1 MKKRWTA
8 LLLAL
13 AMLSALAVGAL
24 ADEQKKDETAA
35 EAAQATPDA
44 AGTLSF
50 ENLGAR
56 MKEKSYALLAL
67 EESIAMVE
75 STDYEKVEQELRDG
89 LNDIANA
96 QWSMTSLGSVGSAA
110 LSNSISMTGEAP
122 SRSDQALATA
132 INGVGAAV
140 GTLANQSFQAQYDAY
155 REQFD
160 AVRDGKLQKDN
171 AGVVHQ
177 LKNMEDSTIQL
188 AQSAYITLLGLQE
201 QSAALARQDAALDR
215 TLAELELRY
224 QLGQISTMTLEQAK
238 AGKVQLES
246 GKATLDMNITALRR
260 QLNAMVGEELTAPLT
275 LGALPAVTAE
285 QLSAMDVEKD
295 LEKAKAASYDLYAAK
310 KTLDDADE
318 EYDDSGAKSS
328 YNEKDYKKVQA
339 RHKWQSAQYTYNAT
353 VQKYELS
360 FRSLYDKVKDCAQ
373 ILSAAKVSLE
383 CERGDLAAAQLKYEQ
398 GTISE
403 NALRTA
409 EDELYSAQ
417 DTVSGAERD
426 LFTAYNNYRWAV
438 DCGLLAG

>member
-35 EAAQATPDA
+35 ETAQITPDA

-67 EESIAMVE
+67 EESIALVE

-89 LNDIANA
+89 LNEIADA
-96 QWSMTSLGSVGSAA
+96 QWKMTALGSAGTMAHDA
-110 LSNSISMTGEAP
+110 T
-122 SRSDQALATA
+122 LATQAA
-132 INGVGAAV
+132 IGAVGAAV
-140 GTLANQSFQAQYDAY
+140 GSLANQSLQTQYDAL

-160 AVRDGKLQKDN
+160 AVRDGELQKDN

-177 LKNMEDSTIQL
+177 LKNMEDSTIQM
-188 AQSAYITLLGLQE
+188 AQSAYITLLGLEE

-238 AGKVQLES
+238 AGKIQLES

-285 QLSAMDVEKD
+285 QLAAMDVEKD

-318 EYDDSGAKSS
+318 EYDDSGAKSY
-328 YNEKDYKKVQA
+328 YNERDYKKVQA

-353 VQKYELS
+353 VQKYELT
-360 FRSLYDKVKDCAQ
+360 FRSLCDKVKDCAQ

-383 CERGDLAAAQLKYEQ
+383 CERSDLAAAQLRYEQ

-403 NALRTA
+403 NALHTA
-409 EDELYSAQ
+409 EDELYTAQ

-438 DCGLLAG
+438 DYGLLAG

>member
-1 MKKRWTA
+1 MKKKWTA

-35 EAAQATPDA
+35 ETAQITPDA

-67 EESIAMVE
+67 EESIALVE

-89 LNDIANA
+89 LNEIADA
-96 QWSMTSLGSVGSAA
+96 QWKMTALGSAGAMA
-110 LSNSISMTGEAP
+110 HDAT
-122 SRSDQALATA
+122 LATQAA
-132 INGVGAAV
+132 IGAVGAAV
-140 GTLANQSFQAQYDAY
+140 GSLANQSLQTQYDAL

-160 AVRDGKLQKDN
+160 AVRDGELQKDN

-177 LKNMEDSTIQL
+177 LKNMEDSTIQM
-188 AQSAYITLLGLQE
+188 AQSAYITLLGLEE
-201 QSAALARQDAALDR
+201 QSAALARQDTALDR

-238 AGKVQLES
+238 AGKIQLES

-318 EYDDSGAKSS
+318 EYDDSGAKSY
-328 YNEKDYKKVQA
+328 YNERDYKKVQA

-353 VQKYELS
+353 VQKYELT
-360 FRSLYDKVKDCAQ
+360 FRSLCDKVKDCAQ

-383 CERGDLAAAQLKYEQ
+383 CERSDLAAAQLKYEQ

-403 NALRTA
+403 NALHTA
-409 EDELYSAQ
+409 EDELYTAQ

-438 DCGLLAG
+438 DYGLLAG

>member
-24 ADEQKKDETAA
+24 ADEQKKDEPAA
-35 EAAQATPDA
+35 ETAQTAPDA

-89 LNDIANA
+89 LNEIADA
-96 QWSMTSLGSVGSAA
+96 QWGMTALGSAGTAA
-110 LSNSISMTGEAP
+110 LSRVPTTEGSPDA
-122 SRSDQALATA
+122 SDYALAGA
-132 INGVGAAV
+132 VNAVGAAV
-140 GTLANQSFQAQYDAY
+140 GSLASQSLQTQYDAL
-155 REQFD
+155 RERFD
-160 AVRDGKLQKDN
+160 DVRDGKLQRDN
-171 AGVVHQ
+171 EGVVRQ
-177 LKNMEDSTIQL
+177 LKNMEDSTIQM
-188 AQSAYITLLGLQE
+188 AQSAYITLLGLEE

-238 AGKVQLES
+238 AGKIQLES

-318 EYDDSGAKSS
+318 EYDDSGAKSY
-328 YNEKDYKKVQA
+328 YNERDYKKVQA

-353 VQKYELS
+353 VQKYELT
-360 FRSLYDKVKDCAQ
+360 FRSLCDKVKDCAQ

-383 CERGDLAAAQLKYEQ
+383 CERSDLAAAQLKYEQ

-403 NALRTA
+403 NALHTA
-409 EDELYSAQ
+409 EDELYTAQ

-438 DCGLLAG
+438 DYGLLAG

>member
-35 EAAQATPDA
+35 EAVQTTPDA

-50 ENLGAR
+50 ENLGTR

-67 EESIAMVE
+67 EESIALVE

-89 LNDIANA
+89 LNEIADA
-96 QWSMTSLGSVGSAA
+96 QWKMTALGSAGAMA
-110 LSNSISMTGEAP
+110 HDAT
-122 SRSDQALATA
+122 LATQAA
-132 INGVGAAV
+132 IGAV
-140 GTLANQSFQAQYDAY
+140 GTAVGSLANQSLQTQYDAL

-160 AVRDGKLQKDN
+160 AVRDGELQKDN

-177 LKNMEDSTIQL
+177 LKNMEDSTIQM
-188 AQSAYITLLGLQE
+188 AQSAYITLLGLEE

-238 AGKVQLES
+238 AGKIQLES

-318 EYDDSGAKSS
+318 EYDDSGAKSY
-328 YNEKDYKKVQA
+328 YNERDYKKVQA

-353 VQKYELS
+353 VQKYELT
-360 FRSLYDKVKDCAQ
+360 FRSLCDKVKDCAQ

-383 CERGDLAAAQLKYEQ
+383 CERSDLAAAQLKYEQ

-403 NALRTA
+403 NALHTA
-409 EDELYSAQ
+409 EDELYTAQ

-438 DCGLLAG
+438 DYGLLAG

>member
-24 ADEQKKDETAA
+24 ADEQKKEESAA
-35 EAAQATPDA
+35 ETVQTTPDA

-67 EESIAMVE
+67 EESIALVE

-89 LNDIANA
+89 LNEIADA
-96 QWSMTSLGSVGSAA
+96 QWKMTALGS
-110 LSNSISMTGEAP
+110 TGAMAH
-122 SRSDQALATA
+122 DATLATQAA
-132 INGVGAAV
+132 IGAVGAAV
-140 GTLANQSFQAQYDAY
+140 GSLANQSLQTQYDAL

-160 AVRDGKLQKDN
+160 AVRDGELQKDN

-177 LKNMEDSTIQL
+177 LKNMEDSTIQM
-188 AQSAYITLLGLQE
+188 AQSAYITLLGLEE

-238 AGKVQLES
+238 AGKIQLES

-318 EYDDSGAKSS
+318 EYDDSGAKSY
-328 YNEKDYKKVQA
+328 YNERDYKKVQA

-353 VQKYELS
+353 VQKYELT
-360 FRSLYDKVKDCAQ
+360 FRSLCDKVKDCAQ

-383 CERGDLAAAQLKYEQ
+383 CERSDLAAAQLKYEQ

-403 NALRTA
+403 NALHTA
-409 EDELYSAQ
+409 EDELYTAQ

-438 DCGLLAG
+438 DYGLLAG

>member
-24 ADEQKKDETAA
+24 ADEQKKDEPAA
-35 EAAQATPDA
+35 ETAQTTPDA

-67 EESIAMVE
+67 EESIALVE

-89 LNDIANA
+89 LNEIADA
-96 QWSMTSLGSVGSAA
+96 QWKMTALGSAGAMA
-110 LSNSISMTGEAP
+110 HDAT
-122 SRSDQALATA
+122 LATQAA
-132 INGVGAAV
+132 IGAVGAAV
-140 GTLANQSFQAQYDAY
+140 GSLANQSLQTQYDAL

-160 AVRDGKLQKDN
+160 AVRDGELQKDN

-177 LKNMEDSTIQL
+177 LKNMEDSTIQM
-188 AQSAYITLLGLQE
+188 AQSAYITLLGLEE

-224 QLGQISTMTLEQAK
+224 QLGQISAMALAQAK
-238 AGKVQLES
+238 AGKAQLES

-318 EYDDSGAKSS
+318 EYDDSGAKSY
-328 YNEKDYKKVQA
+328 YNERDYKKVQA

-353 VQKYELS
+353 VQKYELT
-360 FRSLYDKVKDCAQ
+360 FRSLCDKVKDCAQ

-383 CERGDLAAAQLKYEQ
+383 CERSNLAAAQLKYEQ

-403 NALRTA
+403 NALHAA
-409 EDELYSAQ
+409 EDELYTAQ

-438 DCGLLAG
+438 EYGLLAG

>member
-24 ADEQKKDETAA
+24 ADEQKKDEPAA
-35 EAAQATPDA
+35 ETAQTAPDA

-67 EESIAMVE
+67 EESIALVE
-75 STDYEKVEQELRDG
+75 SIDYEKVEQELRDG
-89 LNDIANA
+89 LNEIADA
-96 QWSMTSLGSVGSAA
+96 QWKMTALGSAGAMAHDASSA
-110 LSNSISMTGEAP
+110 T
-122 SRSDQALATA
+122 QAA
-132 INGVGAAV
+132 IGTVGAAV
-140 GTLANQSFQAQYDAY
+140 GSLANQSLQTQYDAL

-160 AVRDGKLQKDN
+160 AVRDGELQKDN

-177 LKNMEDSTIQL
+177 LKNMEDSTIQM
-188 AQSAYITLLGLQE
+188 AQSAYITLLGLEE

-238 AGKVQLES
+238 AGKIQLES

-295 LEKAKAASYDLYAAK
+295 LEKAKTASYDLYAAK

-318 EYDDSGAKSS
+318 EYDDCGAKSY
-328 YNEKDYKKVQA
+328 YNARDYK
-339 RHKWQSAQYTYNAT
+339 
-353 VQKYELS
+353 
-360 FRSLYDKVKDCAQ
+360 
-373 ILSAAKVSLE
+373 
-383 CERGDLAAAQLKYEQ
+383 
-398 GTISE
+398 
-403 NALRTA
+403 
-409 EDELYSAQ
+409 
-417 DTVSGAERD
+417 
-426 LFTAYNNYRWAV
+426 
-438 DCGLLAG
+438 